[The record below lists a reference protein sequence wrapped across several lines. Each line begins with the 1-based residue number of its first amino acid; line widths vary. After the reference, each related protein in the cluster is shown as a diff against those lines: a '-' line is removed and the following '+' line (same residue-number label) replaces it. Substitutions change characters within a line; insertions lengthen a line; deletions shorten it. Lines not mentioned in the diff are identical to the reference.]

1 MTDIETPAAASE
13 PPHGDTIPIT
23 EIGLQPVRDSGADV
37 EGTEPGAEPV
47 ADTDAEDTVG
57 EEPASEPAIPN
68 PLTDDMANGEDD
80 EGPPAMCQVIF
91 VDVVLVLPST
101 HPVIVLQEAD
111 PPYRELR
118 IPIGGAE
125 GVAIGYAARQV
136 ATPRPLTHEL
146 VARLLESFDL
156 VLDAVQITRVEGANF
171 VAELVVSSP
180 TGIRSVDCR
189 PSDGIAI
196 ALRQRIPV
204 PIMVAPAVLEQ
215 ASMGSPSGN

>member
-1 MTDIETPAAASE
+1 MTDIETTAAANE

-37 EGTEPGAEPV
+37 EGKDAEGTD
-47 ADTDAEDTVG
+47 AQRTDAESAAAEDAETAV
-57 EEPASEPAIPN
+57 PN
-68 PLTDDMANGEDD
+68 PLTDDVSDGED

-111 PPYRELR
+111 APYRELR

-136 ATPRPLTHEL
+136 TTPRPLTHEL

-156 VLDAVQITRVEGANF
+156 NLDAVQITRVEGANF
-171 VAELVVSSP
+171 VAELVLSSP
-180 TGIRSVDCR
+180 TGVRSVDCR

-215 ASMGSPSGN
+215 ASIGSPSGN

>member
-13 PPHGDTIPIT
+13 PPDGDTVPIT

-37 EGTEPGAEPV
+37 EGTDAEG
-47 ADTDAEDTVG
+47 TDAED
-57 EEPASEPAIPN
+57 PADEDQEAAVPN
-68 PLTDDMANGEDD
+68 PLTDDVGDGEN
-80 EGPPAMCQVIF
+80 EEAPPAMCQVIF

-146 VARLLESFDL
+146 IARLLESFDL
-156 VLDAVQITRVEGANF
+156 NLDAVQITRVEGANF
-171 VAELVVSSP
+171 VAELVLSSP
-180 TGIRSVDCR
+180 TGVRSVDCR

-204 PIMVAPAVLEQ
+204 PIMVAPDVLEQ
-215 ASMGSPSGN
+215 ASLGSPSGN